1 MRINISNN
9 AGGAKNPP
17 VSKKQETKIEKVLIK
32 EEVLPEIEIFEEE
45 IEDLDFD
52 LDLLKEEE

>member
-1 MRINISNN
+1 MRINILNN
-9 AGGAKNPP
+9 TGGVKNPP